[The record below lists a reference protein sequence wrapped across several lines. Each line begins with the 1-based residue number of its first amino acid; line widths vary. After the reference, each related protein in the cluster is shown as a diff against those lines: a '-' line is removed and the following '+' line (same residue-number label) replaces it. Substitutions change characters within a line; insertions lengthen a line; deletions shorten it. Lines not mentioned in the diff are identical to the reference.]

1 MVDLT
6 SHRADSS
13 ARLWPDNGVDRPPP
27 APLTAAT
34 PKVKPV
40 TESAPLTLPAEL
52 LPKDGRFGSGPS
64 KVRPEQ
70 VEYLASLGTT
80 VLGTSHRQAPVK
92 NLVGAV
98 REGISELFS
107 LPYGYEVVLGN
118 GGSTAFWDIAA
129 FGLVRERAQHLSF
142 GEFSSKFASVTSNAP
157 FLGDSTV
164 IKAEPGSL
172 AAPVAEAGVD
182 VYAWPHNETSTGVMA
197 PVQRV
202 QGADKDAL
210 VLIDAT
216 SGAGGLPVDITESD
230 VYYFGPQKCFA
241 ADGGLWLAAFSPA
254 ALARVEEIAATGRWV
269 PDFFS
274 LPTAIENSRKNQ
286 TYNTPAVGTLALL
299 KAQLEWLN
307 GQGGLEWAVKRT
319 ADSSG
324 RLYDWAER
332 TAYTTPYVA
341 NPEHRSQVVTTID
354 FADDVDASAIAK
366 ILRAN
371 GVVDVEPYRKL
382 GRNQL
387 RVATFPAVEPD
398 DVSALI
404 ACIEH
409 IVGQG

>member
-1 MVDLT
+1 MTD
-6 SHRADSS
+6 
-13 ARLWPDNGVDRPPP
+13 
-27 APLTAAT
+27 TAA
-34 PKVKPV
+34 
-40 TESAPLTLPAEL
+40 APTQTIPADL

-70 VEYLASLGTT
+70 VEYLAGLGTT
-80 VLGTSHRQAPVK
+80 LLGTSHRQAPVR

-98 REGISELFS
+98 REGLGELFS
-107 LPYGYEVVLGN
+107 LPEGYEIILGN

-142 GEFSSKFASVTSNAP
+142 GEFSSKFASVTQKAP

-164 IKAEPGSL
+164 IKADPGTL
-172 AAPVAEAGVD
+172 AAPRAEEGVD

-197 PVQRV
+197 PVKRV
-202 QGADKDAL
+202 EGADEGAL

-216 SGAGGLPVDITESD
+216 SGAGGLPVDVAEAD

-241 ADGGLWLAAFSPA
+241 SDGGLWLAAFSPA
-254 ALARVEEIAATGRWV
+254 ALARVEEIEATGRWV

-274 LPTAIENSRKNQ
+274 LPTAVSNSRLNQ
-286 TYNTPAVGTLALL
+286 TYNTPALSTLALL
-299 KAQLEWLN
+299 RSQVDWLN
-307 GQGGLEWAVKRT
+307 EQGGLDWAVART

-324 RLYDWAER
+324 RLYEWAER
-332 TAYTTPYVA
+332 TSYTTPYVTDPA
-341 NPEHRSQVVTTID
+341 ARSQVVATID
-354 FADDVDASAIAK
+354 FSDDVDAAAVAK
-366 ILRAN
+366 TLRAN

-387 RVATFPAVEPD
+387 RVATFPAVDPE

-409 IVGQG
+409 VVG

>member
-1 MVDLT
+1 M
-6 SHRADSS
+6 
-13 ARLWPDNGVDRPPP
+13 
-27 APLTAAT
+27 
-34 PKVKPV
+34 

-107 LPYGYEVVLGN
+107 LPDGYEVVLGN

-164 IKAEPGSL
+164 VKAEPGSL

-202 QGADKDAL
+202 QGADDDAL

-274 LPTAIENSRKNQ
+274 LPTAIDNSRKNQ

-332 TAYTTPYVA
+332 TPYTTPYVA

-366 ILRAN
+366 TLRAN

>member
-1 MVDLT
+1 MT
-6 SHRADSS
+6 E
-13 ARLWPDNGVDRPPP
+13 
-27 APLTAAT
+27 T
-34 PKVKPV
+34 PRV
-40 TESAPLTLPAEL
+40 TLPADL

-98 REGISELFS
+98 REGLSDLFA
-107 LPYGYEVVLGN
+107 LPDGYEVVLGN

-129 FGLVRERAQHLSF
+129 FGLVRERAQHLAF
-142 GEFSSKFASVTSNAP
+142 GEFSAKFASVTDKAP
-157 FLGDSTV
+157 FLGDSTI
-164 IKAEPGSL
+164 IKADPGTL
-172 AAPVAEAGVD
+172 AAPRAEAGVD

-197 PVQRV
+197 PVRRV
-202 QGADKDAL
+202 EGADDDAL
-210 VLIDAT
+210 LLVDAT
-216 SGAGGLPVDITESD
+216 SGAGGLPVDLAEVD

-254 ALARVEEIAATGRWV
+254 ALARVEEVAASGRWV

-274 LPTAIENSRKNQ
+274 LPTAIDNSRKNQ

-299 KAQLEWLN
+299 KAQVEWLN
-307 GQGGLEWAVKRT
+307 AQGGLDWAVART
-319 ADSSG
+319 AESSG

-332 TAYTTPYVA
+332 TAWTTPYVA
-341 NPEHRSQVVTTID
+341 DPDHRSQVVATID
-354 FADDVDASAIAK
+354 FSDDVDAAAVAK
-366 ILRAN
+366 VLRAN

-404 ACIEH
+404 ACVEH
-409 IVGQG
+409 VVAHS

>member
-1 MVDLT
+1 
-6 SHRADSS
+6 
-13 ARLWPDNGVDRPPP
+13 
-27 APLTAAT
+27 
-34 PKVKPV
+34 V

-107 LPYGYEVVLGN
+107 LPDGYEVVLGN

-142 GEFSSKFASVTSNAP
+142 GEFSSKFATVTSNAP
-157 FLGDSTV
+157 FLGASSV

-172 AAPVAEAGVD
+172 AAPVAESGVD

-202 QGADKDAL
+202 PGADEDAL

-274 LPTAIENSRKNQ
+274 LPTAIDNSRKNQ

-341 NPEHRSQVVTTID
+341 DPEHRSQVVTTID
-354 FADDVDASAIAK
+354 FADDVDASAIATT
-366 ILRAN
+366 LRAN